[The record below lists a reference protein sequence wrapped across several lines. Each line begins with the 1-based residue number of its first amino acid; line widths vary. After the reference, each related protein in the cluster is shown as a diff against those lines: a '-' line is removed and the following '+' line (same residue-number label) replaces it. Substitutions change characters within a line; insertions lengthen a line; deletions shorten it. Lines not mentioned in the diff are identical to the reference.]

1 MVTYDDYV
9 EYLRRL
15 DLVGRLD
22 DAPFKI
28 EKAKDGKVILKEIN
42 PIYKQCT
49 GTLVIPQFIT
59 DTGFKYYDMG
69 GYLDIIEGEILKDFN
84 FRRIVINNTSDNKV
98 QLKGL
103 CYGIKQT
110 VLDIE
115 IKNPGKIVDTQL
127 MFGCCKNLEII
138 NIRGIDFKGIKE
150 AVGMFYECMSL
161 REIMYDNLSSLK
173 IKNMNFMF
181 CECGS
186 LENINEIYRDL
197 DFQKCEQ
204 AAFTFK
210 GCNMLT
216 AINLQL
222 KDFRKLA
229 DARFMFSATRVGETD
244 VTVAWASDIY
254 GANETIDFQ
263 QLQNAAG
270 MFYDCFMLK
279 QMNTG
284 RFYMPNV
291 VQLSSFVRSCFN
303 LRQLIIDQKYLSS
316 LEDMYGFAGGCNIL
330 KTVTVRGDFPK
341 LEITSGMFQGCSELQ
356 QITFENCQLSNVE
369 DMADM
374 FKGCYNI
381 MSIDLQQVRLDSA
394 TMLNRM
400 FAETSN
406 LRVVKFPDNMKKIQT
421 IDNMFQYSG
430 IREVYFGD
438 MDLNNIVDCFGIFE
452 DASKLTKIVTK
463 LPNISSEQLNMM
475 CIPQCVKDNL
485 KIVCNYKQ

>member
-15 DLVGRLD
+15 ELVGRLD

-28 EKAKDGKVILKEIN
+28 EKASDGKVILKEIN

-59 DTGFKYYDMG
+59 DTGFKYYDRG
-69 GYLDIIEGEILKDFN
+69 NYLSVEGEILKDFN

-138 NIRGIDFKGIKE
+138 NLRSIDFKGIKE

-181 CECGS
+181 CECRD

-204 AAFTFK
+204 AAYTFK

-222 KDFRKLA
+222 KDFRRLVNAK
-229 DARFMFSATRVGETD
+229 FMFSATSIGETD
-244 VTVAWASDIY
+244 ATIAWASDIY

-263 QLQNAAG
+263 QLQTAIG

-279 QMNTG
+279 QMDTG

-291 VQLSSFVRSCFN
+291 VQLSSFVSSCFN

-316 LEDMYGFAGGCNIL
+316 LEDMNGFAGGCNIL
-330 KTVTVRGDFPK
+330 KTVTIRGDFPK
-341 LEITSGMFQGCSELQ
+341 LKIARGMFQRCSELQ
-356 QITFENCQLSNVE
+356 QITFENCQFSNVE
-369 DMADM
+369 DMAYM
-374 FKGCYNI
+374 FMACYNI

-421 IDNMFQYSG
+421 IKNMFLYSG
-430 IREVYFGD
+430 IKEVYFGD
-438 MDLNNIVDCFGIFE
+438 MALNNIAACYSVFE
-452 DASKLTKIVTK
+452 CASKLTKIVTK
-463 LPNISSEQLNMM
+463 LPNISSKQLNLM

-485 KIVCNYKQ
+485 EIICNYKQ